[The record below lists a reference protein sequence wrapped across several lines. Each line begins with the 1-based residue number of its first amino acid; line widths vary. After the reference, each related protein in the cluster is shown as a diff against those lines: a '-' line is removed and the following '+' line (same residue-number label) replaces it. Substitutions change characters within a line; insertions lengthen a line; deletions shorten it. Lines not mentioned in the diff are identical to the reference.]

1 MNITLRKASALQ
13 TTIQDF
19 IKGIEI
25 KTTAV
30 LNEFEDAEV
39 TLFALNNRLVGADEK
54 RDQLTK
60 VLYRIRSLVGIANAT
75 SGVADRL
82 AECAY
87 IDKRIGHMTALATGE
102 VQEGLAVINGK
113 LDKLRNDKGEG
124 RRSIY
129 GYNDTITVGVL
140 REEQITA
147 YKGIVLHLKKQK
159 QKFNDEILELNVR
172 TEITLTEDMVA
183 TLKEAGL
190 L

>member
-13 TTIQDF
+13 ATIQEF

-75 SGVADRL
+75 SGVTDRL

-87 IDKRIGHMTALATGE
+87 IDKRIGHMTALAAGE

-129 GYNDTITVGVL
+129 GYSDTITVGVL